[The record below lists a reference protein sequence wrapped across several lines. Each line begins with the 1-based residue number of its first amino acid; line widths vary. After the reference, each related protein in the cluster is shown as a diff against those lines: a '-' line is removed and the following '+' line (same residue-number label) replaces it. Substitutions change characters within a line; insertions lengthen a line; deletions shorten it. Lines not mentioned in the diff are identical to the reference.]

1 MPDTVDLLAL
11 RRRVNRKRDPVM
23 RTFQG
28 ISRVLPRLRHF
39 VKSLAREFDIT
50 LGPDGGRKMSA
61 KTNSGRRI
69 AVLKARRR

>member
-28 ISRVLPRLRHF
+28 ISRVLPRL
-39 VKSLAREFDIT
+39 VT
-50 LGPDGGRKMSA
+50 LSNRWHA
-61 KTNSGRRI
+61 NLT
-69 AVLKARRR
+69 